1 MTALTPLREPVLA
14 GTTRGVAWRLQQLQR
29 LAELLQA
36 VEQPLLQA
44 LHDDLGRPPLEAWIE
59 WRGVRDELILTR
71 RRLRAWMARR
81 PLRTGLLQ
89 WPARAWLQPE
99 PLGCVLILAPW
110 NYPFLLSLDP
120 LISALAAGNTAVL
133 KPSEHAPA
141 VAALL
146 AEVLPRHLPADVVQV
161 VTGDAATARQWLQEP
176 FDHVFFTGGTAVGR
190 EVMAAAARQLTPVTL
205 ELGGRNPCLVLDDA
219 DLPVA
224 ARRIVWGRF
233 LNAGQTCL
241 APDHVLV
248 TPGLRQPLE
257 QALVEAIGVA
267 YGPDPQQSP
276 DYGRVVSTAHHDR
289 LQGLLQG
296 AEVLCGGSGD
306 RESRYLAPTV
316 VRCGADHP
324 LLQEEIFGPVLPVL
338 PIADLEEGL
347 ERIGQQPQ
355 PLAIYLFSRSVA
367 AREAV
372 LRRTRSGSVVFNDV
386 VLQAA
391 APTLPFGGVG
401 PSGHGR
407 CHGQAG
413 FDTFSNLRTVLAR
426 PAGWDVP
433 LRYPPYGNR
442 LGLAR
447 RLP

>member
-1 MTALTPLREPVLA
+1 MTALTPLRETVLT
-14 GTTRGVAWRLQQLQR
+14 GTSRSLAWRLRQLQGV
-29 LAELLQA
+29 AELLQA

-44 LHDDLGRPPLEAWIE
+44 LADDLGRPPVEAWIE
-59 WRGVRDELILTR
+59 WRGVHDELALTR

-120 LISALAAGNTAVL
+120 LISALAAGNTVVL

-146 AEVLPRHLPADVVQV
+146 AEVVPRHLPADVVRL
-161 VTGDAATARQWLQEP
+161 VTGDAATARRWLEEP

-190 EVMAAAARQLTPVTL
+190 QVMAAAARQLTPVTL

-224 ARRIVWGRF
+224 ARRITWGRF

-248 TPGLRQPLE
+248 TPGLRRPLE
-257 QALVEAIGVA
+257 AALVEAIGAA
-267 YGPDPQQSP
+267 YGPDPQHSP
-276 DYGRVVSTAHHDR
+276 DYGRLVSTAHHDR
-289 LQGLLQG
+289 LLGLLQG
-296 AEVLCGGSGD
+296 AEVLCGGSSD
-306 RESRYLAPTV
+306 RASRYLAPTV
-316 VRCGADHP
+316 VRCADDHP

-347 ERIGQQPQ
+347 QRIARQPQ
-355 PLAIYLFSRSVA
+355 PLAVYLFSRSTA
-367 AREAV
+367 AQQEV

-401 PSGHGR
+401 SSGHGR

-426 PAGWDVP
+426 PTGWDVP
-433 LRYPPYGNR
+433 LRYPPYGSR

>member
-1 MTALTPLREPVLA
+1 MTALTPLRETVLT
-14 GTTRGVAWRLQQLQR
+14 GTSRSLAWRLRQLQGV
-29 LAELLQA
+29 AELLQA

-44 LHDDLGRPPLEAWIE
+44 LADDLGRPPVEAWIE
-59 WRGVRDELILTR
+59 WRGVHDELALTR

-120 LISALAAGNTAVL
+120 LISALAAGNTVVL

-146 AEVLPRHLPADVVQV
+146 AEVVPRHLPADVVRL
-161 VTGDAATARQWLQEP
+161 VTGDAATARRWLEEP

-190 EVMAAAARQLTPVTL
+190 QVMAAAARQLTPVTL

-224 ARRIVWGRF
+224 ARRITWGRF

-248 TPGLRQPLE
+248 TPGLRRPLE
-257 QALVEAIGVA
+257 AALVEAIGAA
-267 YGPDPQQSP
+267 YGPDPQHSP
-276 DYGRVVSTAHHDR
+276 DYGRLVSTAHHDR
-289 LQGLLQG
+289 LLGLLQG
-296 AEVLCGGSGD
+296 AEVLCGGSSD
-306 RESRYLAPTV
+306 RASRYLAPTV
-316 VRCGADHP
+316 VRCADDHP

-347 ERIGQQPQ
+347 QRIARQPQ
-355 PLAIYLFSRSVA
+355 PLAVYLFSRSTA
-367 AREAV
+367 AQQEV

-426 PAGWDVP
+426 PTGWDVP
-433 LRYPPYGNR
+433 LRYPPYGSR

>member
-1 MTALTPLREPVLA
+1 
-14 GTTRGVAWRLQQLQR
+14 
-29 LAELLQA
+29 
-36 VEQPLLQA
+36 
-44 LHDDLGRPPLEAWIE
+44 
-59 WRGVRDELILTR
+59 
-71 RRLRAWMARR
+71 MARR

-120 LISALAAGNTAVL
+120 LISALAAGNTVVL

-146 AEVLPRHLPADVVQV
+146 AEVLPRHLPADVVRV
-161 VTGDAATARQWLQEP
+161 VTGDAATARQWLEEP

-248 TPGLRQPLE
+248 TPGLRRPLE
-257 QALVEAIGVA
+257 EALVEAIGGA

-276 DYGRVVSTAHHDR
+276 DFGRLVSTAHHDR
-289 LQGLLQG
+289 LLGLLQG
-296 AEVLCGGSGD
+296 AEVLCGGASD
-306 RESRYLAPTV
+306 RASRYLAPTV
-316 VRCGADHP
+316 VRCPDDHP

-347 ERIGQQPQ
+347 QRIARQPQ
-355 PLAIYLFSRSVA
+355 PLALYLFSRSA
-367 AREAV
+367 TARAEV

-426 PAGWDVP
+426 PSGWDVP
-433 LRYPPYGNR
+433 LRYPPYGSR

>member
-1 MTALTPLREPVLA
+1 
-14 GTTRGVAWRLQQLQR
+14 
-29 LAELLQA
+29 
-36 VEQPLLQA
+36 
-44 LHDDLGRPPLEAWIE
+44 
-59 WRGVRDELILTR
+59 
-71 RRLRAWMARR
+71 
-81 PLRTGLLQ
+81 
-89 WPARAWLQPE
+89 
-99 PLGCVLILAPW
+99 
-110 NYPFLLSLDP
+110 
-120 LISALAAGNTAVL
+120 
-133 KPSEHAPA
+133 
-141 VAALL
+141 
-146 AEVLPRHLPADVVQV
+146 
-161 VTGDAATARQWLQEP
+161 
-176 FDHVFFTGGTAVGR
+176 
-190 EVMAAAARQLTPVTL
+190 
-205 ELGGRNPCLVLDDA
+205 
-219 DLPVA
+219 
-224 ARRIVWGRF
+224 
-233 LNAGQTCL
+233 
-241 APDHVLV
+241 VLV

-306 RESRYLAPTV
+306 RASRYLAPTV